1 MRKAIRHALMYW
13 KRPDVASGEWA
24 QRIIPKLEYL
34 QQKMKEGSR
43 VEYTETWRRPKGRFI
58 YDVEVFPGKEEDQYN
73 LLSWDE
79 RITAD
84 QWQVIYDYVK
94 DKPKLE
100 KIKLLLKPNNNNN
113 YSYEPTGEELYKKF
127 SSALN
132 GQKEASLTL
141 RDLGIQGMKYPTGF
155 ITQEN
160 KGGWNYVIYDDAEIA
175 IQDVAR
181 FSTKS
186 RPGEAKAEH
195 ERSWSESIRE
205 GMDTLRDWIKEMRG
219 RKDWKTMRPETT
231 WLERIFATP
240 AYYFGKVPALQRVM
254 KAALEMFDNVE
265 IFKNTLFNADGGKGE
280 SYIARISQF
289 RKAFKKEYQRWAG
302 YIVDR
307 DRNAVGYTVRRDGD
321 RFQVHNPAG
330 EAVKSY
336 AKWEDAWAF
345 AFQQEAAD
353 MAKLDKPFSEAAQQ
367 ALLAYRTIAFN
378 EYMMLSEPLRRIVEK
393 AQAEGRPVPTV
404 AYPVYG
410 TDKDGKTRK
419 RMMEVDLRVALDM
432 MGERIGYY
440 MPRLRRQGRYQLIAE
455 KDGIREL
462 QYFKTRAGL
471 EREAAKLR
479 KEGYKIQKGRAR
491 QLPGEVYGELG
502 PTMAMENVIN
512 QALRDMRR
520 GGDKTRLEDFGL
532 KGEWKK
538 TSDGKDEFVVT
549 GQFDSRYVEAFKTLK
564 GHGFYEGAWHFVEP
578 GENFEGT
585 IVKRL
590 GEFTTTFNLELAFA
604 QELVQQVADV
614 LRSHGSLAHRIKRS
628 SATGEEVWRGYSE
641 EPFEAIVTAGRN
653 IAAGHAK
660 GIMARKMHDAI
671 MGRDISWQQ
680 FVEQAG
686 PDSTYED
693 YLEMVNERRID
704 PATQPNAYKD
714 GVDYMKDMLRP
725 SESLDRTIGMIR
737 GAAMFK
743 YIAGRVSAPV
753 INLTALPTVVV
764 ASLRGHAHIPFAKAV
779 RLLTKAI
786 RDYTT
791 YSFHPEKLDAETRE
805 LFQEIRDRGWDMAQ
819 YNEEALE
826 ALRSK
831 TAQRYDKFIDTLML
845 GFSASER
852 LNRAA
857 TIAAAYRGIKDQHEG
872 EWTPEAREA
881 ALEQAKFAS
890 DRAHSIYGKANYPML
905 MRGGGAFGETAKSFY
920 MFKNFAH
927 NFLQNFIELGFK
939 KREAAAA
946 AWLIMSPVAVG
957 GATAALPVSLLL
969 AALRQVMD
977 DDPEEALMEF
987 LQENVGDSAEMA
999 ARFGVFG
1006 LAGVNLKGSLQVGIT
1021 DIPTKVTDLLGA
1033 PYEVWVDLTGGIGDM
1048 IRGDITKGA
1057 EKVSPLFLGN
1067 MLKALREYN
1076 EGLTT
1081 KSNAPIFFGNE
1092 QARAD
1097 TTDAVLR
1104 FLSFNPSRLARI
1116 HEKQFNE
1123 RLTEAEFTE
1132 SRQDIYAKFKKYFLM
1147 PEEKRT
1153 KAAYIDLLSEVSEY
1167 NNRVQGV
1174 GRADIPRI
1182 TGESIRNALRQ
1193 AVRAPRKERIR
1204 AGGTL
1209 YGATAVGRPSFA
1221 PQATKAP
1228 RAPQAPAR
1236 PLAAAMP
1243 QRRLRDFM
1251 ETA

>member
-1 MRKAIRHALMYW
+1 
-13 KRPDVASGEWA
+13 
-24 QRIIPKLEYL
+24 
-34 QQKMKEGSR
+34 
-43 VEYTETWRRPKGRFI
+43 
-58 YDVEVFPGKEEDQYN
+58 
-73 LLSWDE
+73 
-79 RITAD
+79 
-84 QWQVIYDYVK
+84 
-94 DKPKLE
+94 
-100 KIKLLLKPNNNNN
+100 
-113 YSYEPTGEELYKKF
+113 
-127 SSALN
+127 
-132 GQKEASLTL
+132 
-141 RDLGIQGMKYPTGF
+141 
-155 ITQEN
+155 
-160 KGGWNYVIYDDAEIA
+160 
-175 IQDVAR
+175 
-181 FSTKS
+181 
-186 RPGEAKAEH
+186 PGEAKAEH

-265 IFKNTLFNADGGKGE
+265 HFKNVLFNADGGKGE
-280 SYIARISQF
+280 SHINRISQF

-367 ALLAYRTIAFN
+367 ALIAYRTMAFN

-532 KGEWKK
+532 KGEWRK
-538 TSDGKDEFVVT
+538 TTDGKDEFVVT

-725 SESLDRTIGMIR
+725 SESLDRTIGMIK

-872 EWTPEAREA
+872 EWTPEAQEA

-946 AWLIMSPVAVG
+946 AWLIMSPIAVG

-1221 PQATKAP
+1221 PQAPKAP